1 MTIKAAMEALTSD
14 AKRWD
19 EVSTALSTASGTA
32 SGLTLGST
40 AFPQLLGL
48 DGLDLDGLYN
58 RLQSKVQGLLS
69 EGSTET
75 GAIADALVQV
85 RKDFESTDQSVRD
98 ALKGVWD
105 IA

>member
-1 MTIKAAMEALTSD
+1 MTIQAAMEALTSD

-32 SGLTLGST
+32 SGLALGSSV
-40 AFPQLLGL
+40 FPQLLGMS
-48 DGLDLDGLYN
+48 DLDLDGIYTQ
-58 RLQSKVQGLLS
+58 LQSKVEHLLS

-105 IA
+105 VA

>member
-1 MTIKAAMEALTSD
+1 MTIQAAMEALTAD

-32 SGLTLGST
+32 SGLTLASG
-40 AFPQLLGL
+40 AFPRLLGMS
-48 DGLDLDGLYN
+48 DLDLDGLYN
-58 RLQSKVQGLLS
+58 RLQSKVQVLLA

-75 GAIADALVQV
+75 DAIADALIQV